1 MGVSIWVG
9 NNSDRVAAALEIIA
23 KAHAKDIQDITSWA
37 TMQSI
42 VNSGAGPMFFPVGT
56 QIADEW
62 KQTAESTAVTAPWD
76 VVNHDNTG
84 MTLNWHYAFPDTVQF
99 DAPEAIWYANSN
111 GLAAGTY
118 HIAIGSSYGSG
129 WATSKAIQFTLSNAL
144 VNGDQIVIEELSN
157 NNTDPTDGK
166 TVSVYAKGAAEA
178 KQTAT
183 TSNGTDGTLLGT
195 IGPETAQKTNGQFN
209 AISRVVS
216 GSNRWSQS
224 AVRQY
229 LNSSAAAGAWWSA
242 QNPWD
247 RPPTQAATL
256 RGFLAGCS
264 SDFLSILQPTAVVTD
279 LNTAEGYTETS
290 ETTYDKIFLPSRFE
304 MREAAGDSWEYYD
317 KLAAQLGVN
326 YFGAG
331 TSNAHDELKKY
342 NLTSQSSSVYAWMR
356 SPGASIANTV
366 WIVATGGYFY
376 GNNGASNAYRGCPA
390 CKIPVMS

>member
-1 MGVSIWVG
+1 MGVSIWEG
-9 NNSDRVAAALEIIA
+9 NNAKSVVAALEIIA

-42 VNSGAGPMFFPVGT
+42 VNSGAGSMFFPVGT

-62 KQTAESTAVTAPWD
+62 TQTASGTAVTTPWD

-99 DAPEAIWYANSN
+99 DAPEAIYYADSN

-129 WATSKAIQFTLSNAL
+129 WATTKAIQFTLSAAL
-144 VNGDQIVIEELSN
+144 VDGDQIVISGLN
-157 NNTDPTDGK
+157 NNNADPTDGK
-166 TVSVYAKGAAEA
+166 TLTVYAKGGTEA
-178 KQTAT
+178 KQTTT

-195 IGPETAQKTNGQFN
+195 IGAESAQKPNGQLN
-209 AISRVVS
+209 APARVVY

-224 AVRQY
+224 AIRQY
-229 LNSSAAAGAWWSA
+229 LNSTADAGAWWTP
-242 QNPWD
+242 QNGWD
-247 RPPTQAATL
+247 RPPTQLSTL

-264 SDFLSILQPTAVVTD
+264 SDFLSVLQPTAVVTD
-279 LNTAEGYTETS
+279 LNTVEGYTETS

-304 MREAAGDSWEYYD
+304 MREAAGDTWEYYD
-317 KLAAQLGVN
+317 KLAEQLGVN
-326 YFGAG
+326 YFGSG
-331 TSNAHDELKKY
+331 SSNAHDELKKY
-342 NLTSQSSSVYAWMR
+342 NLTAQSSSVGVWLR
-356 SPGASIANTV
+356 SPYASSAGTAWLVNSGGTFSTNT
-366 WIVATGGYFY
+366 
-376 GNNGASNAYRGCPA
+376 ASNAFRGCPA

>member
-56 QIADEW
+56 QITDEW
-62 KQTAESTAVTAPWD
+62 TQTASGTAVTAPWD

-99 DAPEAIWYANSN
+99 DAPEAIWYADAN

-129 WATSKAIQFTLSNAL
+129 WVTSKAIQFTLSDAL
-144 VNGDQIVIEELSN
+144 VAGDQIVIGELIN

-166 TVSVYAKGAAEA
+166 TISIYAKGAAEA

-195 IGPETAQKTNGQFN
+195 IGPESAQKPNGQFN
-209 AISRVVS
+209 AISRVVYGS
-216 GSNRWSQS
+216 GRWSQS
-224 AVRQY
+224 AIRQY
-229 LNSSAAAGAWWSA
+229 LNSSADAGAWWAA
-242 QNPWD
+242 QNDWD
-247 RPPTQAATL
+247 RPPTQATTL

-264 SDFLSILQPTAVVTD
+264 SDFLSVLQPSAVVTD
-279 LNTAEGYTETS
+279 LNTVEGYTTTT

-326 YFGAG
+326 YFGSGAA
-331 TSNAHDELKKY
+331 NAHDELKKY
-342 NLTSQSSSVYAWMR
+342 NLTSQSSSVNVWLR
-356 SPGASIANTV
+356 SPGTAGAYGAWYVTS
-366 WIVATGGYFY
+366 GGYFNSY
-376 GNNGASNAYRGCPA
+376 TAYLAYRGCPA
-390 CKIPVMS
+390 CKIQIMS